1 MDAPATASASIY
13 GFGSNTI
20 EWASGERVPLAEVRA
35 WTDSNL
41 PVAAAKEEEGF
52 IVL

>member
-1 MDAPATASASIY
+1 MHRQQLCVHLR
-13 GFGSNTI
+13 FGSNTI